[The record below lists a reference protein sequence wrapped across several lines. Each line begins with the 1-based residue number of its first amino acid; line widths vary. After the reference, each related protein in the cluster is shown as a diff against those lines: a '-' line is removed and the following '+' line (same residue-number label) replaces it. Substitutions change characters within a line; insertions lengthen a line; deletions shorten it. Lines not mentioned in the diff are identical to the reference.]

1 MSSSGDE
8 EDQQVKKIYND
19 ILLSRDSADKKKGV
33 KALASY
39 GKKAIPFIQELRNIE
54 TNEDVKNYMF
64 DAITQIEKVDILKE
78 HLKWPAVNY
87 NTNQM
92 QIAQKKGCSIL

>member
-1 MSSSGDE
+1 LSSDE
-8 EDQQVKKIYND
+8 EQQMKKIYDD
-19 ILLSRDSADKKKGV
+19 IMLSTDSTDKKKGV

-64 DAITQIEKVDILKE
+64 DTITQIEKGNL
-78 HLKWPAVNY
+78 
-87 NTNQM
+87 
-92 QIAQKKGCSIL
+92 

>member
-1 MSSSGDE
+1 LSS
-8 EDQQVKKIYND
+8 DQEQMKKIYED
-19 ILLSRDSADKKKGV
+19 ILLSTDSTDKKKGV

-64 DAITQIEKVDILKE
+64 DTITQIEKGNL
-78 HLKWPAVNY
+78 
-87 NTNQM
+87 
-92 QIAQKKGCSIL
+92 

>member
-1 MSSSGDE
+1 MSSSEDE
-8 EDQQVKKIYND
+8 EDQQMKKIYND
-19 ILLSRDSADKKKGV
+19 ILSSRDSADKKKGV

-39 GKKAIPFIQELRNIE
+39 GKKAIPFLQELRRIE

-78 HLKWPAVNY
+78 SLK
-87 NTNQM
+87 
-92 QIAQKKGCSIL
+92 